1 MLRELEYYK
10 DAVRNDT
17 GFVHNNNMEVVE
29 VGEDYA
35 VMEATI
41 TDESKNLYGIVHGGF
56 IFGLADSVCGLAC
69 FATGRT
75 AVTVDANINYFHSA
89 KSGKLKAVAKG
100 IKVGK
105 NISTYEA
112 RIYDESEN
120 LIAISNVNYYYTDNK

>member
-1 MLRELEYYK
+1 MLKELEYYK
-10 DAVRNDT
+10 DAVRKDT
-17 GFVHNNNMEVVE
+17 GFVHNNNIEVVE

-41 TDESKNLYGIVHGGF
+41 TEESKNLYGIVHGGF

-69 FATGRT
+69 FATGRS
-75 AVTVDANINYFHSA
+75 AVTVDANINYFHSV

-105 NISTYEA
+105 SISTYEA
-112 RIYDESEN
+112 RIYDDKEE
-120 LIAISNVNYYYTDNK
+120 LIAISNVNYYYIDGK

>member
-1 MLRELEYYK
+1 MLRELDYYK
-10 DAVRNDT
+10 NAVKNDT
-17 GFVHNNNMEVVE
+17 GFVHNNNIEVVE
-29 VGEDYA
+29 VGEEYA

-75 AVTVDANINYFHSA
+75 AVTVDANINYFHA
-89 KSGKLKAVAKG
+89 VKSGKLKAVAKG

-105 NISTYEA
+105 SISTYEA
-112 RIYDESEN
+112 RIYDDSEN